1 MNKLKEIRSFEEL
14 KDLITQNKD
23 KIKKQPCRLR
33 LWLLFCFF
41 GYQGEAQVHQR

>member
-23 KIKKQPCRLR
+23 KIKK
-33 LWLLFCFF
+33 
-41 GYQGEAQVHQR
+41 GYSKLSCG

>member
-23 KIKKQPCRLR
+23 KIKKAALPITVMAA
-33 LWLLFCFF
+33 LLFF
-41 GYQGEAQVHQR
+41 

>member
-23 KIKKQPCRLR
+23 KIKKAAGRMADCS
-33 LWLLFCFF
+33 
-41 GYQGEAQVHQR
+41 V